1 MRLVGE
7 DAAFRL
13 INANRDASESDL
25 GDCFTTCLQLMFN
38 YFLLKEPK
46 LVQFVIATEQH
57 AT

>member
-1 MRLVGE
+1 VVWILS
-7 DAAFRL
+7 FRFF
-13 INANRDASESDL
+13 A
-25 GDCFTTCLQLMFN
+25 GVFFFFYFGYCFTTCLQLMLN